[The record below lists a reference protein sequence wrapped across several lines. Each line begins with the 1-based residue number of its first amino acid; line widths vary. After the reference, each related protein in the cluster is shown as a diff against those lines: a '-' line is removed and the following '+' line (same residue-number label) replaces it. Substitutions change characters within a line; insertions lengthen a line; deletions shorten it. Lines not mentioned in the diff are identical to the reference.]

1 MKSTET
7 IIDQVNIVQ
16 DEASDVLI
24 LGKKNNLKRLLSDF
38 EIGNNT
44 KDYRKL
50 GNVQY
55 IINQITRTLP
65 KNNNREAA
73 VVLTAS
79 SSDNDAFTFGDK
91 DMELFTNRTR
101 EKAFARRSILLTL
114 EYLFR
119 HTFCVICW
127 RQKAGIATR
136 ERKNRSRTLS
146 NVGPMKRKAIGRR
159 GDGYVRDWAASEA
172 RPKWKGEQGTELIN
186 ECCLTLPKIMK
197 DIFINLS
204 RKINFEEY
212 KVRMINTQVHSLFI
226 YVGAILTNLD
236 CPKGYVCRY
245 MKEGPFEIYADAKQC
260 NNTLNALVS
269 IIYAKCVILQT
280 MGKFEEMEKSTEN

>member
-1 MKSTET
+1 MPISEYRDEKNSFEVREFWRERNLRILFEETTMKSTET

-50 GNVQY
+50 GNNELRPHTQEDKGPFAG
-55 IINQITRTLP
+55 IGTKSINNHTRFTGSWFRINAWRTLDI
-65 KNNNREAA
+65 AF
-73 VVLTAS
+73 
-79 SSDNDAFTFGDK
+79 SDIPFA
-91 DMELFTNRTR
+91 LF
-101 EKAFARRSILLTL
+101 
-114 EYLFR
+114 
-119 HTFCVICW
+119 VG
-127 RQKAGIATR
+127 QKAGIATR

-212 KVRMINTQVHSLFI
+212 KVRMINTQ
-226 YVGAILTNLD
+226 
-236 CPKGYVCRY
+236 GYVCRY

-269 IIYAKCVILQT
+269 IIYAKT

>member
-1 MKSTET
+1 MPISEYRDEKNSFEVREFWRERNLRILFEETTMKSTET

-24 LGKKNNLKRLLSDF
+24 LVCENYNPLVDFTYEQGPFAGIGTKSINNHTRFTGSWF
-38 EIGNNT
+38 
-44 KDYRKL
+44 R
-50 GNVQY
+50 
-55 IINQITRTLP
+55 INAWRTLDI
-65 KNNNREAA
+65 AF
-73 VVLTAS
+73 
-79 SSDNDAFTFGDK
+79 SDIPFA
-91 DMELFTNRTR
+91 LF
-101 EKAFARRSILLTL
+101 
-114 EYLFR
+114 
-119 HTFCVICW
+119 VG
-127 RQKAGIATR
+127 QKAGIATR

-204 RKINFEEY
+204 RKINFEED
-212 KVRMINTQVHSLFI
+212 KVRMINTQ
-226 YVGAILTNLD
+226 
-236 CPKGYVCRY
+236 GYVCRY

>member
-50 GNVQY
+50 GNNELRPHTQEDKIRPTAYNDESSLFIEVDED
-55 IINQITRTLP
+55 IKISE
-65 KNNNREAA
+65 EAA

-101 EKAFARRSILLTL
+101 EKAFARRSIILTL
-114 EYLFR
+114 E
-119 HTFCVICW
+119 
-127 RQKAGIATR
+127 
-136 ERKNRSRTLS
+136 
-146 NVGPMKRKAIGRR
+146 
-159 GDGYVRDWAASEA
+159 
-172 RPKWKGEQGTELIN
+172 
-186 ECCLTLPKIMK
+186 
-197 DIFINLS
+197 
-204 RKINFEEY
+204 
-212 KVRMINTQVHSLFI
+212 
-226 YVGAILTNLD
+226 
-236 CPKGYVCRY
+236 
-245 MKEGPFEIYADAKQC
+245 
-260 NNTLNALVS
+260 
-269 IIYAKCVILQT
+269 
-280 MGKFEEMEKSTEN
+280 

>member
-1 MKSTET
+1 MPISEYRDEKNSFEVREFWRERNLRILFEETTMKSTET

-24 LGKKNNLKRLLSDF
+24 L
-38 EIGNNT
+38 
-44 KDYRKL
+44 
-50 GNVQY
+50 
-55 IINQITRTLP
+55 
-65 KNNNREAA
+65 EAA

-91 DMELFTNRTR
+91 DMELFTNRYQAMKDNKKWKLICENYNPLVDFTYEQGPFAGIGTKSINNHTR
-101 EKAFARRSILLTL
+101 FTGSWFRINAWRTLDIAFSDIPFA
-114 EYLFR
+114 LF
-119 HTFCVICW
+119 VG
-127 RQKAGIATR
+127 QKAGIATR

-204 RKINFEEY
+204 RKINFEE
-212 KVRMINTQVHSLFI
+212 
-226 YVGAILTNLD
+226 D
-236 CPKGYVCRY
+236 KGYVCRY

-269 IIYAKCVILQT
+269 IIYAKT